1 MAWKKQLCLI
11 SLLLK
16 FASMNLTLRLMTTM
30 RPGIMVSIL
39 CREQQCAIGVI
50 AICCNPVISNF
61 LVHKHVI
68 GTQDRSSMQGIDGF
82 IKHTYHYTVFYVNC
96 NVWAAHILWN
106 HHLLNKAWVASHQSQ
121 VFGFGG
127 GRTTGTPFGNACS
140 SGGAANLPSQHEK

>member
-1 MAWKKQLCLI
+1 
-11 SLLLK
+11 
-16 FASMNLTLRLMTTM
+16 MNLTLRLMTTM

-96 NVWAAHILWN
+96 NV
-106 HHLLNKAWVASHQSQ
+106 
-121 VFGFGG
+121 
-127 GRTTGTPFGNACS
+127 
-140 SGGAANLPSQHEK
+140 